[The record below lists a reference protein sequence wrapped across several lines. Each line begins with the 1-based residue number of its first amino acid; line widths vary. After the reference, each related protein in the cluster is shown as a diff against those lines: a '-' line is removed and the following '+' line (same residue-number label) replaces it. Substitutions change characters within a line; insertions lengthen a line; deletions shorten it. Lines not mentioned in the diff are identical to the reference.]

1 MRMSYEELRKDQ
13 KALDTFVAFW
23 ITAKFSEDEWNK
35 NQKRQESTDTFLL
48 EKKLFLTIAQ
58 KYDIDV
64 ELSDEEYKKLYD
76 LIQKK
81 MDHMKGDDL
90 YDLMEA
96 WVKDEKTQKI
106 VEEISSTSNQPV
118 VKYMTQF
125 LQQFSQ
131 SYDAME
137 QAPDEA
143 EKVLQEHHFNQNRY
157 ETTFSIFS
165 YFLNRIAEQNGD
177 QISSEELQAIAE
189 AIYEIKAEE
198 ADAMDLTKERLQELN
213 DREYLFTDSELLEFY
228 LDQDYQDILKKVV
241 QGENRTYNDRLSR
254 TMMEMEEGIWERL
267 RKLPWSEEER
277 EVVDRVHADVLAFQ
291 KEMDSLQKEEDRLK
305 ELIEREQEEIEN
317 RQREEEDLRKKA
329 ERKEALE
336 RYNFAKAKVDSLT
349 TQEAVDDRVA
359 SYLNRPGDGN
369 HLKQYLSLAKY
380 ELNQAKGT
388 YAYEKLKQNTTAF
401 LKERMIPVL
410 MNEMVNEISDYDIEG
425 LLGRDVEMNDWE
437 WLRNRMDNESQYLF
451 ETALEEVYDSVAPV
465 MWDEDFV
472 NRLKSMKEDVERTDP
487 ILEKLEELEELHKE
501 RLKKQSEYSAEQL
514 AEDDQEELVEE
525 QQPENRN
532 QEELVEEQQPKESE
546 NREQEELEEEKQVEE
561 PKKEELEKS
570 QEEKQVEELQKEELE
585 EEKQVEE
592 SVEEQSVD
600 LGSQTAAV
608 ELNAVEMNSDLHDL
622 LEELQD
628 ADPFYIRSS
637 PEFKNMKELLS
648 TMVENLD
655 RRGDFLDHEGLKEL
669 TADMKTL
676 HTLTSEYLVMKQKEA
691 EPSNNALRRM
701 AVANKILDAANQ
713 YASSLSSLQ
722 RDERVVRDTDKL
734 REMLEQSRRKE
745 TQAVELMPQGIGK
758 EFAQMALQARERL
771 ETYACSQRALNDRER
786 LDAQNC
792 IYLLIS
798 NRLIQMQSK
807 KSGNQN
813 LEAEIPKI
821 MSEVRQIRE
830 FNVDEYTKDPKHIA
844 EFLNNHMENKMIKD
858 YIAELAQIQAQ
869 VKVRENDGPVRAHD
883 DPQLHHQESV
893 SEKVK

>member
-1 MRMSYEELRKDQ
+1 MRMTYEELREDQ

-23 ITAKFSEDEWNK
+23 ITAKYSEDEWNS
-35 NQKRQESTDTFLL
+35 NQEKPDTFLL
-48 EKKLFLTIAQ
+48 EKELFLTIAQ

-64 ELSDEEYKKLYD
+64 ELSDKEYKELYD
-76 LIQKK
+76 FIQEK

-96 WVKDEKTQKI
+96 WVNDEKTKKI

-118 VKYMTQF
+118 VRYMTHF
-125 LQQFSQ
+125 LQNFSQ
-131 SYDAME
+131 SYDALE
-137 QAPDEA
+137 QAPNEA
-143 EKVLQEHHFNQNRY
+143 EKVMQENHFDQNRY
-157 ETTFSIFS
+157 KTTFSIFAH
-165 YFLNRIAEQNGD
+165 FLKIIAEQND
-177 QISSEELQAIAE
+177 EQISSEDLQAIAE
-189 AIYEIKAEE
+189 AIHEIKAEE
-198 ADAMDLTKERLQELN
+198 ADTMEMTEERLKEQF
-213 DREYLFTDSELLEFY
+213 DRTYLFTDSELLDFY
-228 LDQDYQDILKKVV
+228 LDQDYQDIQQKVI

-267 RKLPWSEEER
+267 RQFEWSEEQR
-277 EVVDRVHADVLAFQ
+277 EVVDGVHADVLAFQ
-291 KEMDSLQKEEDRLK
+291 KEMDNIQEEMDNLQEEKERLK
-305 ELIEREQEEIEN
+305 EEIES
-317 RQREEEDLRKKA
+317 RQREEEDLRKEA

-359 SYLNRPGDGN
+359 SYLNRPGDGQ

-410 MNEMVNEISDYDIEG
+410 LNEMVNEISDYDIEG
-425 LLGRDVEMNDWE
+425 LLGRDVEKNDWE

-451 ETALEEVYDSVAPV
+451 ETALEKVYDSVAPV
-465 MWDEDFV
+465 MSDEDFV
-472 NRLKSMKEDVERTDP
+472 DRLESMKEDVERTDP
-487 ILEKLEELEELHKE
+487 ILEKLEELQEEKL
-501 RLKKQSEYSAEQL
+501 RKQREYSAEQFAKGDQKVEYQEVDL
-514 AEDDQEELVEE
+514 YFQQKEVRSSEVSHQEKPVEEPQPKEPENKDQEEP
-525 QQPENRN
+525 Q
-532 QEELVEEQQPKESE
+532 
-546 NREQEELEEEKQVEE
+546 EEKQVEE
-561 PKKEELEKS
+561 P
-570 QEEKQVEELQKEELE
+570 
-585 EEKQVEE
+585 
-592 SVEEQSVD
+592 VEEQSVD
-600 LGSQTAAV
+600 LGSQTATV
-608 ELNAVEMNSDLHDL
+608 ELNAVEMNSNLHAL
-622 LEELQD
+622 LEELKD

-648 TMVENLD
+648 TMVQNLD
-655 RRGDFLDHEGLKEL
+655 SRGDFLEHEGLKEL
-669 TADMKTL
+669 TEDMKTL

-745 TQAVELMPQGIGK
+745 TQAVELMPQGVGK

-771 ETYACSQRALNDRER
+771 ETYACSQMALNERER

-792 IYLLIS
+792 IHLLIS
-798 NRLIQMQSK
+798 NRLVQMQSK
-807 KSGNQN
+807 KSGGQN

-821 MSEVRQIRE
+821 MSEVSQIRE
-830 FNVDEYTKDPKHIA
+830 FEVDKYTKDPKHIA
-844 EFLNNHMENKMIKD
+844 EFLNSHMENRMIKD
-858 YIAELAQIQAQ
+858 YIASLAQAKEHQEPM
-869 VKVRENDGPVRAHD
+869 RENSN
-883 DPQLHHQESV
+883 PQPNQRVNENIKGL
-893 SEKVK
+893 